1 MKEKRV
7 FQKILNY
14 LLFED
19 FNKPVFNEDSVA
31 LSVSFIQDNKSG
43 ASVEEGL
50 NIKMN
55 SIFSSILIKLDKD
68 DREQILK
75 NILEDHKSYNGLLFL
90 FTMEIEKLFKN
101 KQIDIPLEFLK
112 MMNNYVSKNE
122 LNAFVLIYF
131 KLYFADLYEEKF
143 EQKQQ
148 ISKQEYTKVLEK
160 FTIKK
165 STVV

>member
-1 MKEKRV
+1 MKEKCTY
-7 FQKILNY
+7 QKILNY

-19 FNKPVFNEDSVA
+19 FNNPIFNEDSVS
-31 LSVSFIQDNKSG
+31 LSVSFIQDNKPG

-68 DREQILK
+68 DRELILN
-75 NILEDHKSYNGLLFL
+75 NILEDHMSYNGLLFL

-112 MMNNYVSKNE
+112 MMNNYVSNNE

-148 ISKQEYTKVLEK
+148 ISKQEYTKFLEK
-160 FTIKK
+160 FTIKNQP
-165 STVV
+165 

>member
-1 MKEKRV
+1 
-7 FQKILNY
+7 
-14 LLFED
+14 
-19 FNKPVFNEDSVA
+19 VA
-31 LSVSFIQDNKSG
+31 LSVSFIQDNKPG
-43 ASVEEGL
+43 ASVEEVL

-68 DREQILK
+68 DREKILK
-75 NILEDHKSYNGLLFL
+75 NILEESKSYNGLLFL

-101 KQIDIPLEFLK
+101 KQIDIPHEFLK
-112 MMNNYVSKNE
+112 MMNNYVSNNE

-165 STVV
+165 SIVV

>member
-1 MKEKRV
+1 MKENQT

-19 FNKPVFNEDSVA
+19 FNKPVFNEDSAA
-31 LSVSFIQDNKSG
+31 LSVSFIQDNKPG

-75 NILEDHKSYNGLLFL
+75 NILEDRKSYDGLLFL

-131 KLYFADLYEEKF
+131 KLFFADLFEERF
-143 EQKQQ
+143 NQKTQ
-148 ISKQEYTKVLEK
+148 ISEKEYVKVLEK
-160 FTIKK
+160 FTSKK
-165 STVV
+165 SSID

>member
-31 LSVSFIQDNKSG
+31 LSVSFIQDNKPG

-75 NILEDHKSYNGLLFL
+75 NILEDRKSY
-90 FTMEIEKLFKN
+90 
-101 KQIDIPLEFLK
+101 
-112 MMNNYVSKNE
+112 
-122 LNAFVLIYF
+122 
-131 KLYFADLYEEKF
+131 
-143 EQKQQ
+143 
-148 ISKQEYTKVLEK
+148 
-160 FTIKK
+160 
-165 STVV
+165 

>member
-1 MKEKRV
+1 MKEKCTY
-7 FQKILNY
+7 QKILNY
-14 LLFED
+14 LLFEN

-31 LSVSFIQDNKSG
+31 LSVSFIQDNKPG
-43 ASVEEGL
+43 ASVEECL

-75 NILEDHKSYNGLLFL
+75 NILEDRKSYNGLLFL

-112 MMNNYVSKNE
+112 MMNNYVSNNE

-165 STVV
+165 STLV